1 MTVYHKVSGTK
12 QYMKINNIIN
22 IFHFRLHAALL
33 PPALAVWADQPG
45 GDLRAGGGQGALQV
59 SCDWRRETPVLT
71 SDWSL
76 QYRRAAR
83 LLRDLAAVVDLP
95 RDGHQPQPQAPGGG
109 QLPGPGLVVLDVL
122 LLRAERVV

>member
-1 MTVYHKVSGTK
+1 
-12 QYMKINNIIN
+12 MKINNIIN
-22 IFHFRLHAALL
+22 IFHFRLPAALL

-59 SCDWRRETPVLT
+59 SCDWLRETAVLT

-76 QYRRAAR
+76 QHRRAAR

-95 RDGHQPQPQAPGGG
+95 RPGHQPRPQARPR
-109 QLPGPGLVVLDVL
+109 QLPGPGLVVLDVQ
-122 LLRAERVV
+122 LLREECAL